1 MAACL
6 PHQIPAPGFF
16 FSLVPTRLDGPEHNG
31 HKTAVRLLGSSNGT
45 ANPER
50 TRHPAATLLAHH
62 GRQPGRGQPATVRGL
77 RAVLA
82 CGLRAVSEQML
93 SASVNGRCRCPPL
106 HRPTPVAMRALHC
119 DRLPS
124 TCDAHPLQVFKP
136 RGAPSGVTGSAEPAS
151 VPAVTPTTCEGPP
164 PSAVSATKVCVCAVD
179 IASAP
184 CPSDC
189 TRHCIV
195 AGNARGARAFLGP
208 PVCTSVVLRNL
219 SDLVEVQTPRNSRLR
234 SIISM
239 ISIVGNARDPRAF
252 PSTSW
257 QNCARVARICDESV
271 DHSPG
276 AAPSVG
282 DLQTE
287 TRAGRARLLVLVG

>member
-119 DRLPS
+119 DRVPS
-124 TCDAHPLQVFKP
+124 TCHAHPLQVFKP
-136 RGAPSGVTGSAEPAS
+136 RGAPSGVMGSAEPAS
-151 VPAVTPTTCEGPP
+151 VPAVTPTTCEGRPP
-164 PSAVSATKVCVCAVD
+164 PPQCLPQKCVFVLWTMPPPLVQVT
-179 IASAP
+179 AP
-184 CPSDC
+184 G
-189 TRHCIV
+189 T
-195 AGNARGARAFLGP
+195 ALW
-208 PVCTSVVLRNL
+208 PV
-219 SDLVEVQTPRNSRLR
+219 
-234 SIISM
+234 
-239 ISIVGNARDPRAF
+239 
-252 PSTSW
+252 
-257 QNCARVARICDESV
+257 
-271 DHSPG
+271 
-276 AAPSVG
+276 
-282 DLQTE
+282 
-287 TRAGRARLLVLVG
+287 TRAERARFWAHLCVLV